1 MKITKETIIRTV
13 LLAAALIN
21 LVLNAMGKNTLP
33 FTNEEI
39 SEAISVVF
47 AVATSII
54 AWWKNNSFT
63 PAAISGDELM
73 NSLKIG
79 GEGDDLMYYNQNNY
93 SNVKYDNPNTSKVE
107 TISSSGCG
115 VAAACIV
122 FNTLAGKELYSVKA
136 MADLSLRN
144 GARDNSGT
152 NMLTLLKAL
161 CRDNKAFT
169 YKTTNSIDE
178 LKKHLKNGGMAIAN
192 QGDCY
197 NVFST
202 AGHYIVPWKMNGSNI
217 QVVDPQMYSGKYD
230 AYSRPSRIVSKTDT
244 GAIVSPAQL
253 DKACSDR
260 NPRYY
265 LITYTPPKT
274 AQKPVYNAGSKYK
287 LTAAVNVWTQP
298 TTSSQIKKVK
308 DLTANG
314 RANATSKNLNA
325 NAVLKAGTI
334 VYAQA
339 VSTDTAGNIWL
350 KIPSGFIPVYYKG
363 KKRANWYN
371 K

>member
-1 MKITKETIIRTV
+1 MKISKETIARLIF
-13 LLAAALIN
+13 LILALIN
-21 LVLNAMGKNTLP
+21 VVLEMFDKP
-33 FTNEEI
+33 IIPIE
-39 SEAISVVF
+39 SETFRQGIDALLL
-47 AVATSII
+47 I
-54 AWWKNNSFT
+54 AAAGWGYWKNNSFT

-73 NSLKIG
+73 QSLKIG
-79 GEGDDLMYYNQNNY
+79 GEGSELMYYNQNNY
-93 SNVKYDNPNTSKVE
+93 TNIKYDNPNTSKIE

-115 VAAACIV
+115 VASACIV
-122 FNTLAGKELYSVKA
+122 FNTLAGKELYSIKA
-136 MADLSLRN
+136 MADFSLKN

-161 CRDNKAFT
+161 CRENKAFS
-169 YKTTNSIDE
+169 YRTTNSIDE
-178 LKKHLKNGGMAIAN
+178 LKKHLKNSGMAIAN

-202 AGHYIVPWKMNGSNI
+202 AGHYVVPWKMSGSNI
-217 QVVDPQMYSGKYD
+217 NVVDPQMYSGKYN
-230 AYSRPSRIVSKTDT
+230 AYNRPQRIVSKTDT
-244 GAIVSPAQL
+244 GAIVTPAQL
-253 DKACSDR
+253 DRACSDR

-274 AQKPVYNAGSKYK
+274 AQKPVYNPGSKYR
-287 LTAAVNVWTQP
+287 LTVAVNVWTRP
-298 TTSSQIKKVK
+298 TTASQIKKVK
-308 DLTANG
+308 DLTADG
-314 RANATSKNLNA
+314 RKHATSKNLNA
-325 NAVLKAGTI
+325 NAVLKAGT
-334 VYAQA
+334 VVDADA

>member
-39 SEAISVVF
+39 SEAISVLF
-47 AVATSII
+47 AVVTSII

-73 NSLKIG
+73 QSLKIG
-79 GEGDDLMYYNQNNY
+79 GEGSELFYYNQNNY
-93 SNVKYDNPNTSKVE
+93 SNVKYDNPSTSKIE

-115 VAAACIV
+115 VASACIV
-122 FNTLAGKELYSVKA
+122 FNTLAGKELYSIKS
-136 MADLSLRN
+136 MAEFSLKN

-161 CRDNKAFT
+161 CRENKALS

-178 LKKHLKNGGMAIAN
+178 LKNHLRNGGMAIAN

-202 AGHYIVPWKMNGSNI
+202 AGHYVVPWKMSGYNI
-217 QVVDPQMYSGKYD
+217 NVVDPQMYSGKYN
-230 AYSRPSRIVSKTDT
+230 AYSRPQRIVSKTDT
-244 GAIVSPAQL
+244 GAIVPPAQL
-253 DKACSDR
+253 DRACSDR

-265 LITYTPPKT
+265 LITYTPSKT

-298 TTSSQIKKVK
+298 TTTSTIKKVK
-308 DLTANG
+308 DLTADG
-314 RANATSKNLNA
+314 RKHATSKNLNA

-334 VYAQA
+334 VDADA

>member
-1 MKITKETIIRTV
+1 MKIKKDTIIRTA
-13 LLAAALIN
+13 LLLAALIN
-21 LVLNAMGKNTLP
+21 LILNAFGKNALP
-33 FTNEEI
+33 FTDDEI

-47 AVATSII
+47 AVITSIV

-63 PAAISGDELM
+63 LAAQSGDELM
-73 NSLKIG
+73 NALKIG
-79 GEGDDLMYYNQNNY
+79 GEGSSLMYYNQNNY
-93 SNVKYDNPNTSKVE
+93 SNVKYDNPSTSKVE

-122 FNTLAGKELYSVKA
+122 FNTLAGKELYTISK
-136 MADLSLRN
+136 MAEFSLKN

-161 CRDNKAFT
+161 CKENTAFT

-178 LKKHLKNGGMAIAN
+178 LKKHLQNGGMAIAN

-202 AGHYIVPWKMNGSNI
+202 AGHYIVPWKMNGNNVN
-217 QVVDPQMYSGKYD
+217 VVDPQMYSGKYD
-230 AYSRPSRIVSKTDT
+230 SYSRPQRIVAKTET

-274 AQKPVYNAGSKYK
+274 ASKPVYNAGSKYK
-287 LTAAVNVWTQP
+287 LTAAINVWTKP
-298 TTSSQIKKVK
+298 TTTSQIKKVK
-308 DLTANG
+308 DLTADG
-314 RANATSKNLNA
+314 RKHATSTNPNA

-334 VYAQA
+334 VDAQA
-339 VSTDTAGNIWL
+339 VSTDNAGNIWL
-350 KIPSGFIPVYYKG
+350 QIPSGYIAVYYKD
-363 KKRANWYN
+363 KKRANWYKN
-371 K
+371 

>member
-39 SEAISVVF
+39 SEAISVIF
-47 AVATSII
+47 AVVTSVI

-73 NSLKIG
+73 QSLKIG

-93 SNVKYDNPNTSKVE
+93 SNVRYDNPNTSKVE

-115 VAAACIV
+115 VASACIA
-122 FNTLAGKELYSVKA
+122 FNTLAGKELYSIKA
-136 MADLSLRN
+136 MAEFSLKN

-161 CRDNKAFT
+161 CRENKAFT
-169 YKTTNSIDE
+169 YKTTNNIDE

-202 AGHYIVPWKMNGSNI
+202 AGHYVVPWKMSGYNI
-217 QVVDPQMYSGKYD
+217 NVVDPQMYSGKYN
-230 AYSRPSRIVSKTDT
+230 AYSRPQRIVSKTDT
-244 GAIVSPAQL
+244 GAIVHPAQL
-253 DKACSDR
+253 DRACSDR

-298 TTSSQIKKVK
+298 TTTSQIKKVK
-308 DLTANG
+308 DLTADG
-314 RANATSKNLNA
+314 RKHATSKNLNA

-334 VYAQA
+334 VDADA